1 VASAETFAIAAG
13 YTQLQ
18 PRSNRLRPL
27 EIDDHVTRDSP
38 LMRSARLLT
47 ALAVAAG
54 LFAAPLA
61 AQVPADSAAARQQR
75 TLDSLLATVR
85 NLQAR
90 LDSLA
95 RARSADTGAAAGGDL
110 DALRAAAAAEAA
122 PTADSTARLIGR
134 NVGGRNQNAFNP
146 EISVTGDV
154 RSAIVRPGPQDQTFG
169 LKEME
174 LGFQS
179 ALDPFSVTKIFMGV
193 GEDDISVEEAYVYW
207 TGIPGHFRIDVGKF
221 RQQLGELNR
230 WHTHALPE
238 GEYPLV
244 LQRFVGEEG
253 LAQTGVSLYWPL
265 PISGPWGTF
274 EATGQLT
281 RGTDQELFGPYGGR
295 PSVLGQVSGFWQF
308 SRSTFGQLS
317 FSALYG
323 TGRDSVLTAPPPC
336 NAPGCTATG
345 PFMAEQHI
353 ETALRAVAAR
363 FTWRP
368 PNAALRREVTVRSE
382 LFQLHRL
389 LDGTGPTRWG
399 WYVDAQTKLGL
410 RWTAAV
416 RYDHVDATDPAVT
429 GSEWAITPTLTFWQ
443 SEFVFLRAQWTR
455 HRDLLGATTDRIGI
469 QIVWSMGP
477 HKHELF

>member
-1 VASAETFAIAAG
+1 MRPLSRPDSAPRDRPARAAG
-13 YTQLQ
+13 TS
-18 PRSNRLRPL
+18 RRA
-27 EIDDHVTRDSP
+27 
-38 LMRSARLLT
+38 ARVLAF
-47 ALAVAAG
+47 ALC
-54 LFAAPLA
+54 LAAPLA
-61 AQVPADSAAARQQR
+61 AQVPADTVQQRQQR
-75 TLDSLLATVR
+75 QLDSLLASVR
-85 NLQAR
+85 TLQAR
-90 LDSLA
+90 FDSLA
-95 RARSADTGAAAGGDL
+95 RARGADTAAATPGGDL
-110 DALRAAAAAEAA
+110 DAIRAAAAAAA
-122 PTADSTARLIGR
+122 GAAADTSDRLIGR
-134 NVGGRNQNAFNP
+134 NVGGRNQNAYNP

-154 RSAIVRPGPQDQTFG
+154 RAALVRPGPQDQTFA

-193 GEDDISVEEAYVYW
+193 GENDISVEEAYVYW
-207 TGIPGHFRIDVGKF
+207 TGLPGHLRLDIGKF

-253 LAQTGVSLYWPL
+253 LAQTGVSVYMPL
-265 PISGPWGTF
+265 PFSGRFGTF

-295 PSVLGQVSGFWQF
+295 PSVLGQLSGFWQF

-317 FSALYG
+317 VSALYG
-323 TGRDSVLTAPPPC
+323 TGRDSVVTGPPPC
-336 NAPGCTATG
+336 ASPGCTSTG
-345 PFMAEQHI
+345 PFMAEQRV

-363 FTWRP
+363 FSWRP
-368 PNAALRREVTVRSE
+368 PNAALRREVTVRGE
-382 LFQLHRL
+382 LFQLQRL
-389 LDGTGPTRWG
+389 LDGVGPKHYG

-416 RYDHVDATDPAVT
+416 RFDRVAATDPAVLT
-429 GSEWAITPTLTFWQ
+429 HEWALTPTLTFWQ
-443 SEFVFLRAQWTR
+443 SEFVFLRLQWTH
-455 HRDLLGATTDRIGI
+455 HRDLLDSTTDRFGL